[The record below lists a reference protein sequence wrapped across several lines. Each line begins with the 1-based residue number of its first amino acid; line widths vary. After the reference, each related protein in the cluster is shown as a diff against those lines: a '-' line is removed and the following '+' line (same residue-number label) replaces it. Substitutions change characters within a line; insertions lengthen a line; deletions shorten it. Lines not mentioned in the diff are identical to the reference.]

1 VTPRGRPGP
10 PCRVSSSSPE
20 RTSAILTG
28 AASQD
33 FLAFCL
39 ASLPDEVRG
48 EAASER
54 RVAP

>member
-1 VTPRGRPGP
+1 MTPRGRPGP
-10 PCRVSSSSPE
+10 PCRVSCSSPE